1 MATAIAHPNIALVK
15 YWGKRDRKL
24 NLPAT
29 SSLSLTLAP
38 FETRTSVEADAD
50 SDECWIN
57 GELISGRA
65 AERVFVHL
73 DRMDPWRKPAT
84 VVSTTNFPVGA
95 GLASSASGFAAL
107 TLAGAAAFE
116 QVRGETALS
125 ILARQGSG
133 SACRS
138 LWGGWVEWPKGERP
152 DGLDSHGKPLADK
165 DHWDV
170 AMVVAVLSRDAKSVS
185 STEGMNRTMETS
197 PFYDGWVES
206 NEQDLAPAKAAVLA
220 KDLEALGQIMERSA
234 LRMHASML
242 AASPPVR
249 YWKSNSVWA
258 MDAVENLRRQ
268 GIGAWWTMDAGPNVK
283 ILCETKDAKTV
294 AKRLANVAESTE
306 ILMPGGPA
314 RLIED

>member
-15 YWGKRDRKL
+15 YWGKRDLKL

-38 FETRTSVEADAD
+38 YETRTSVEIDAEK
-50 SDECWIN
+50 DECWIN
-57 GELISGRA
+57 GQLVDGRP
-65 AERVFVHL
+65 AERVFTHL
-73 DRMDPWRKPAT
+73 DRIDPWRKPVT
-84 VVSTTNFPVGA
+84 VVSSTNFPVGA

-107 TLAGAAAFE
+107 TLAGSAAFGHKRSTTE
-116 QVRGETALS
+116 LS

-138 LWGGWVEWPKGERP
+138 LWGGWVDWPRGQRS
-152 DGLDSHGKPLADK
+152 DGLDSHGRPVAEQ

-170 AMVVAVLSRDAKSVS
+170 AMVVAVLHKGPKAVS
-185 STEGMNRTMETS
+185 STAGMNRTMETS
-197 PFYDGWVES
+197 PYYAGWIDS
-206 NEQDLAPAKAAVLA
+206 NEKDLAPARNAVLER
-220 KDLEALGQIMERSA
+220 DLEALGTIMERSA

-242 AASPPVR
+242 AADPPIR
-249 YWKSNSVWA
+249 YWKSHSVWA

-283 ILCETKDAKTV
+283 ILCNAEDAKSV
-294 AKRLANVAESTE
+294 VKRLTNVAEATE
-306 ILMPGGPA
+306 ILVPGGPA
-314 RLIED
+314 RLVED